1 MHLRQGR
8 GEGRVCP
15 GNPRNHTGGGWGPPH
30 QEFLYVRG
38 RRFLGQIF
46 PSVPKGFPWHGG
58 PVISPHRDFPSRS
71 AHPIPALPISP
82 WASFK
87 SAFPPPPSA
96 EGLLPCELPQWVGG
110 GGAQHPCLA
119 LGPGPGGRRRP
130 SRSRSA
136 PPCSPRGRCGRP
148 TTCCSCPARL
158 RPPPKLPFVFVTLI
172 FGLRV
177 EVGWWEG
184 KAGTLPRRNTAGT
197 RFLLT

>member
-96 EGLLPCELPQWVGG
+96 EGLLPCELPQWVGWGAPSIPVWLWARGLG
-110 GGAQHPCLA
+110 GDVGH
-119 LGPGPGGRRRP
+119 PGPDQPHHVLRGGD
-130 SRSRSA
+130 A
-136 PPCSPRGRCGRP
+136 GGPPHAA
-148 TTCCSCPARL
+148 PARL
-158 RPPPKLPFVFVTLI
+158 GCVPPPSFPLCL
-172 FGLRV
+172 
-177 EVGWWEG
+177 
-184 KAGTLPRRNTAGT
+184 
-197 RFLLT
+197 